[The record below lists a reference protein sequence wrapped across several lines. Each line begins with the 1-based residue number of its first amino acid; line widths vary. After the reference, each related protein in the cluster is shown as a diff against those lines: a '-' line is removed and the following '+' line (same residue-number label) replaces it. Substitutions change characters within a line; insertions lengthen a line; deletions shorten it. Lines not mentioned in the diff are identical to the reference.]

1 MSNESDLQQPKAF
14 IGIDQSY
21 SGFGLVVL
29 SETGELLAQELWK
42 FPSKH
47 SDAERLLFISHR
59 LTTYFYNVKRD
70 YPGLEMAMEGYA
82 YGAKLNREKMGEL
95 GGVVKAAWFEATCK
109 DPRVITPTE
118 LKKHITG
125 KGRAS
130 KEEILAAV
138 QITQPDIVNHNVA
151 DAYGLAHM
159 LWSRCV

>member
-1 MSNESDLQQPKAF
+1 MNNESDLQQPKVF

-21 SGFGLVVL
+21 TGFGLVVL
-29 SETGELLAQELWK
+29 SETGDLIDQELLK
-42 FPSKH
+42 FPKK
-47 SDAERLLFISHR
+47 DGDGERLLIIMNYLSHC
-59 LTTYFYNVKRD
+59 FYMLKD
-70 YPGLEMAMEGYA
+70 KYPGIEMAMEGYA

-95 GGVVKAAWFEATCK
+95 GGIVKAAWFEATSTE
-109 DPRVITPTE
+109 PRVITPTE

-159 LWSRCV
+159 LYSA